1 MNILKKKMSLISI
14 SEIIDSK
21 RLGYLNTQLVLKK
34 NIAFKKFFGCNNL
47 LIQINVLNASF
58 RWLFRIIVL
67 DYCSKWLFPMPISD
81 DFSGWLFGLILFG
94 LLSISDDY
102 SEWVY
107 RPEEAKWKWGLNHLL
122 FKRWFCSWTTPT

>member
-34 NIAFKKFFGCNNL
+34 NIAFKNFFGCNNL

-94 LLSISDDY
+94 RLPISDDY